1 MGWMALILGR
11 NETAANS
18 TMKEEVLCPDY
29 LSHYYECARG
39 PFLNLSDLPCD
50 DAERLMAK
58 IRQVDNV
65 FASKRGS
72 DYLEIRRNLE
82 ETVRKLFIKKG
93 GKPHRKSPHYMI
105 LGSCPWLKA
114 WYLDGRELR
123 VPLSHFH
130 RTIVSFTY
138 GDTFPA
144 MRFQDGQPYRGQ
156 VYTLEELPEIIH
168 QYGLPQEWNPDGKQG
183 PDRYIEAQIWANEPI
198 KKFLPAD
205 FYDRE

>member
-1 MGWMALILGR
+1 MALNLGWGK
-11 NETAANS
+11 AAATR
-18 TMKEEVLCPDY
+18 TMKEEVTVPDH
-29 LSHYYECARG
+29 LSHYYEFVGG
-39 PFLNLSDLPCD
+39 PFLNLSDLPYD
-50 DAERLMAK
+50 EAARLMTK
-58 IRQVDNV
+58 IRQADNV
-65 FASKRGS
+65 FASKRDN
-72 DYLEIRRNLE
+72 DYLKIRRNLE
-82 ETVRKLFIKKG
+82 ERVRELFIKKG
-93 GKPHRKSPHYMI
+93 GKPHRESPHYMI

-114 WYLDGRELR
+114 WYLDGRELC

-168 QYGLPQEWNPDGKQG
+168 QYGLPQKWNPDGKLG

-198 KKFLPAD
+198 RQFLSAG
-205 FYDRE
+205 FHDRK